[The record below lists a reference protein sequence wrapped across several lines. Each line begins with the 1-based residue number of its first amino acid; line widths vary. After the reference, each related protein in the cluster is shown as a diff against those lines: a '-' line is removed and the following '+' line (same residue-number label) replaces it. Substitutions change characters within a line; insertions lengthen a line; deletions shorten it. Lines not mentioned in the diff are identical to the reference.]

1 MNFNELLLEKTD
13 VIINKWVAAVREDKQ
28 IKSAE
33 TLNNTAIINHLPDV
47 LKAMATVLA
56 EFQTSDIQS
65 IVKASLEHGVLR
77 AEQGFDSSEIARE
90 YRLLRT
96 VIFETLEN
104 DLLRVTT
111 GEAIRSM
118 RVIDAVIDEA
128 IAQCFK
134 SYVSER
140 IEELEKLQSY
150 LKLNNEELTRL
161 LRTNQDNLSF
171 LAHELKNPLTSII
184 GYSDLFLRIQREGP
198 EVRKTYANLEHIE
211 RILRS
216 GRHILRLIND
226 TLEISRFEAG
236 TLKVQPAITDVRKV
250 VDNVREMMEPLAR
263 GKSLQMIVDCENAP
277 DEVVTD
283 GLLLQQIMTN
293 LVSNAIRYTDFGVVK
308 VKCELLSGNQW
319 ALTVSDTGMGI
330 DKEDQEKIFDPYF
343 RVGFKDKSYLPDS
356 TGLGLAIVDRLV
368 KTLKGDI
375 EVSSEVDAG
384 SCFKVTLPLRVEVGE

>member
-13 VIINKWVAAVREDKQ
+13 AIIKKWVAAVREDKQ

-96 VIFETLEN
+96 VIFETLES
-104 DLLRVTT
+104 DLIRGTT

-140 IEELEKLQSY
+140 IQELEQLQSY

-184 GYSDLFLRIQREGP
+184 GYSDLFLRIQRQGP

-211 RILRS
+211 RVLRS

-236 TLKVQPAITDVRKV
+236 TLKLQPAVTDVREV
-250 VDNVREMMEPLAR
+250 VNNVREMMEPLAR

-277 DEVVTD
+277 DEVITD
-283 GLLLQQIMTN
+283 ALLLQQIMTN

-308 VKCELLSGNQW
+308 LKCELLSGSQW
-319 ALTVSDTGMGI
+319 TLTVSDTGMGI
-330 DKEDQEKIFDPYF
+330 DKEDQQKIFDPYF

-384 SCFKVTLPLRVEVGE
+384 SCFKVTLPLRVEVGK